1 MRVPLL
7 LQKALLRLCPIS
19 LLRHWWLPL
28 LLLLLLFLLLLLLL
42 LLLLF
47 LLLLLL
53 LLLSLLLL
61 LLLLSLL
68 LLLLLFLLL
77 LLLPLRLLLLL
88 LKGSGFL
95 QYRAQLMQELL
106 HPWEGPLLC
115 LMKHFPR
122 MERFMV
128 DSCAA
133 FARVLGT
140 TRTS

>member
-1 MRVPLL
+1 LL

-88 LKGSGFL
+88 KGSGFL